1 MKIKHIH
8 CPVNGTDCPYYT
20 DHGHPCRCVL
30 QNPYI
35 DCDDFANMW
44 DFDDDWI
51 DDDWEDDSPPEE
63 ENDESEFKYYDDCS
77 NDYHKTY
84 DEARDA
90 CIEHMDIQDIIDNA
104 DVSVTEMFKELAR
117 LDSPL
122 YFQYLEEAT
131 ERFCK
136 YNIHEVEEE

>member
-20 DHGHPCRCVL
+20 DHEHPCRCVL

-63 ENDESEFKYYDDCS
+63 EDDESEFKYYDDCS

-90 CIEHMDIQDIIDNA
+90 CIEHMSEDDILDNA
-104 DVSVTEMFKELAR
+104 NMDMREMLRELAR
-117 LDSPL
+117 LNSPL
-122 YFQYLEEAT
+122 YYQYVEEAT
-131 ERFCK
+131 ERFCE